1 MAQTGK
7 RKAALLLAGLDAATA
22 TELLKGQPQEIIQEV
37 TIELS
42 HLDAAGQ
49 IEPEE
54 ATAIVKEFCTSLQK
68 VGSGGLHVKSF
79 INTILKGSGGRE
91 KAAELHAQMQQA
103 IHDKDPFLA
112 IKSAGSGQIAAAL
125 EGESAQAIALVLSS
139 LRPKLGTDVLWCLDE
154 EVRLKAVW
162 KMANPGEI
170 SPRTVR
176 RVGAMVCKR
185 LVELTS
191 DEVIVTGTFDE
202 AAHMASLRKVA
213 LVLSG
218 LTKEKRDVLLGEIEE
233 HDEDTANTVRAL
245 MVTWEDIVKVED
257 RSLQE
262 VLRKVDAGVLAKA
275 LYGADAIITN
285 KIRSNISE
293 RAAEMVDEE
302 TSLMAEPRKKEI
314 MDAKE
319 EVVKPLR
326 EANEAEQLAFIEE
339 E

>member
-1 MAQTGK
+1 MAHMGK
-7 RKAALLLAGLDAATA
+7 RKAAMLLAGLDVATA
-22 TELLKGQPQEIIQEV
+22 TELLKGQPQEIIQEIAV
-37 TIELS
+37 ELS

-49 IEPEE
+49 VEPEE
-54 ATAIVKEFCTSLQK
+54 ATAIVKEFCTTLQK
-68 VGSGGLHVKSF
+68 VSSGGLHVKSF
-79 INTILKGSGGRE
+79 INTILKGSGRE
-91 KAAELHAQMQQA
+91 RSAELHAQMQQA
-103 IHDKDPFLA
+103 IRDKDPFIA
-112 IKSAGSGQIAAAL
+112 ITSAGPGQIAAAL
-125 EGESAQAIALVLSS
+125 EGESAQAIALVLGS
-139 LRPKLGTDVLWCLDE
+139 LPPKLGTDVLARLDE
-154 EVRLKAVW
+154 DVRLKAIW
-162 KMANPGEI
+162 RMANAGDI

-176 RVGAMVCKR
+176 RVGEMVCKR

-191 DEVIVTGTFDE
+191 DEGSVTGTFDE

-245 MVTWEDIVKVED
+245 MVTWEDIVKIED

-262 VLRKVDAGVLAKA
+262 VLRKIDAGVLAKA
-275 LYGADAIITN
+275 LYGADAIIAD

-302 TSLMAEPRKKEI
+302 TSLMAEPRKKDI

-326 EANEAEQLAFIEE
+326 EANEAEELAFIEE

>member
-7 RKAALLLAGLDAATA
+7 RKAAMLLAGLDEATA
-22 TELLKGQPQEIIQEV
+22 TELLKGQPDEVIQEIAL
-37 TIELS
+37 ELS
-42 HLDAAGQ
+42 QLDATGQ
-49 IEPEE
+49 VEPEE
-54 ATAIVKEFCTSLQK
+54 SVAVATEFCAALQK
-68 VGSGGLHVKSF
+68 TGSGVLDVKSF
-79 INTILKGSGGRE
+79 INAVLKGSGGHGR
-91 KAAELHAQMQQA
+91 AAQMQQA
-103 IHDKDPFLA
+103 MRDKDPFIA
-112 IKSAGSGQIAAAL
+112 ITSAGPGQIAAVL
-125 EGESAQAIALVLSS
+125 EGESAQAIALVLGS
-139 LRPKLGTDVLWCLDE
+139 LSPKLGTDVLSCLDE

-162 KMANPGEI
+162 RMADPGEI

-176 RVGAMVCKR
+176 RVGEMVCKR

-191 DEVIVTGTFDE
+191 DEGSAPSTFDE
-202 AAHMASLRKVA
+202 DARRTTLRKVA

-218 LTKEKRDVLLGEIEE
+218 LTKENRDILLGEIEK
-233 HDEDTANTVRAL
+233 HDEDTAHTVRAL

-262 VLRKVDAGVLAKA
+262 VLRKIDAGILAKA
-275 LYGADAIITN
+275 LYGAEPIIAN

-302 TSLMAEPRKKEI
+302 ASLMAEPRKKEI
-314 MDAKE
+314 LEAKE

-339 E
+339 